1 MIAPPAPVVSHS
13 EPPYTLLLFNINPWD
28 VILFSPRVTCA
39 VSMVWLCSATLI
51 HTPPGQNLMWMWTC
65 FFRLNGHT
73 KENEKTATKVSK
85 QGGMFKF
92 CMGLCHRG
100 VNEEFGMGG
109 AGWCSVKE
117 VWEGGDVPYMYW
129 GGSVQGQ
136 SMFIEI
142 GIIELTAITCALP
155 VHQA

>member
-117 VWEGGDVPYMYW
+117 VWEGGGCTIHVLGWFSAGAVYVYRNW
-129 GGSVQGQ
+129 NN
-136 SMFIEI
+136 
-142 GIIELTAITCALP
+142 
-155 VHQA
+155 